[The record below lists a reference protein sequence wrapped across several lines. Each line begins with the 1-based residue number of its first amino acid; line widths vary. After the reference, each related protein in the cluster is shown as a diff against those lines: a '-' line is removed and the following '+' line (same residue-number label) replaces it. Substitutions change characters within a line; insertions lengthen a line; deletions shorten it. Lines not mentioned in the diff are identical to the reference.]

1 MGGHLREKDNRD
13 VEWRSKGVGVGR
25 AGESERTGRSEDSG
39 VAGLQGA
46 RVCCKKSLLLPKETR
61 Q

>member
-1 MGGHLREKDNRD
+1 MGGKDNRD
-13 VEWRSKGVGVGR
+13 VEWRHRGVVLVVG
-25 AGESERTGRSEDSG
+25 GGGGGERTGRGEDIG
-39 VAGLQGA
+39 AVGLQGG